1 MSELRATSSTL
12 LSVIEA
18 TARRPAEVVGAIST
32 FCFALLAAD
41 LFCIATGR
49 HSWSAVAVYIGRI
62 ATDKPLATPVSI
74 GIVIATLAVLMLISE
89 ITLQSSGLKYYIMS
103 DLAATIPTPLWA
115 ETPQSHWKMIFAW
128 AIMIPLMANI
138 SLILADSTGLFQIM
152 GLPVLLCI
160 FLLSCSLF

>member
-74 GIVIATLAVLMLISE
+74 GIVIATLAVLRYS
-89 ITLQSSGLKYYIMS
+89 TCDVTSP
-103 DLAATIPTPLWA
+103 DLLW
-115 ETPQSHWKMIFAW
+115 WLW
-128 AIMIPLMANI
+128 LR
-138 SLILADSTGLFQIM
+138 
-152 GLPVLLCI
+152 LLGP
-160 FLLSCSLF
+160 